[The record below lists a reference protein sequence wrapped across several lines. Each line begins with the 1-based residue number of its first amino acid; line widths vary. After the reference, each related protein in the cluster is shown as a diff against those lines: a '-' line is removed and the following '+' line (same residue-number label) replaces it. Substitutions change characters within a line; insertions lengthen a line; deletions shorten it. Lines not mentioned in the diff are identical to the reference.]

1 MQTKFLKIGNGSV
14 SGILDD
20 KHRSTAS
27 SSSGSAAGYTQGQPS
42 KGSIRAAARKNTA
55 TNQFHN
61 FEQRTYDF
69 NDLESRLLDKTRR

>member
-1 MQTKFLKIGNGSV
+1 MTGVMRRF
-14 SGILDD
+14 
-20 KHRSTAS
+20 
-27 SSSGSAAGYTQGQPS
+27 SAAL
-42 KGSIRAAARKNTA
+42 AAARKNTA